1 MRFEFDKQKSLAN
14 RQKHGVD
21 FVEAQTL
28 WDDESLLEIPAR
40 TEDEPRSIVIG
51 KMRNKVWAAIITER
65 EGRTR
70 IISVRRARKEE
81 QALYE
86 S

>member
-1 MRFEFDKQKSLAN
+1 
-14 RQKHGVD
+14 
-21 FVEAQTL
+21 
-28 WDDESLLEIPAR
+28 LLEIPAK

-65 EGRTR
+65 GGRTR
-70 IISVRRARKEE
+70 IISVRRARNEE